1 MWHSK
6 LLSKQTLK
14 MKTLKGVFLF
24 VYKMLFEFNRTLDES
39 ERGDV
44 LRNGIEIQPHLK
56 LESHQNLAKRKF

>member
-44 LRNGIEIQPHLK
+44 LRNGIEIQ
-56 LESHQNLAKRKF
+56 LAFKVRKSSKFS

>member
-24 VYKMLFEFNRTLDES
+24 LYIMLFEFSRTLEES
-39 ERGDV
+39 ERGHV
-44 LRNGIEIQPHLK
+44 LRNGIKMQ
-56 LESHQNLAKRKF
+56 LAFKVRKSSKFS